1 MLRIHR
7 PVPAD
12 RATSRPGPVPS
23 SAPSR
28 RRRGLLACAAA
39 CTLLG
44 GSLVAAA
51 PGAVASPGTSSAT
64 AAAAPS
70 LAAAAP
76 SLTVS
81 TVASGLTIP
90 WDVAFLPTGQMVV
103 TERPGR
109 IRVYADGA
117 PGAALQRTVTVP
129 SVRSVDE
136 SGLMGVAVDVD
147 FRDHPYVYVCASR
160 DYAGSNGWV
169 NQLLRYT
176 VSSGGS
182 WSGPTVLRSG
192 MAASNRH
199 DGCSLEMDQSGY
211 LWLGMGDAG
220 VDGLAQ
226 DRHSL
231 NGKILR
237 LTRSGGVPSSNPVI
251 AGSRGAVWSMGHRN
265 PQGIALRPGTSEVWE
280 VEHGPNTDD
289 EVNRIVAGGNYGWPC
304 YTGAGRRN
312 ATSTSCG
319 AASAYRDPAWASGM
333 PTVATSGATF
343 VHGAQ
348 WADFAGD
355 LVVPTLKDTELRRFE
370 IAGSTTATL
379 AQRLYDGA
387 YGRLRAAVSGP
398 GGDLYVTTSNGTDD
412 RVLRIRPATGS
423 VTRVG
428 GADRYAAA
436 AGISAA
442 TYPGGARE
450 VYVAS
455 GLVFADALAA
465 GPVAGRAGAPL
476 LLTRDDTL
484 PDATRREL
492 QRLAP
497 TRVTVVGGPP
507 TVSDGVL
514 DAIRGAVGGATVSR
528 VGGDTRYD
536 VAAALSRAEY
546 PSGARTVFVTSGEV
560 FTDALSAGPAAARQD
575 APLLLA
581 GRRTLPAATATELQR
596 LRPTRIY
603 LVGGSPTVDDAVLAR
618 LRTYVSGTGAGVTR
632 LAGADRYE
640 VSRVVARTFWTDAAA
655 VVTSGEVFPDGL
667 SGGAAAAGTGRPV
680 LLTGRDRL
688 PPAVGTILLRLATN
702 RVTVVGG
709 TPSVGSAPEAAL
721 RRLVG
726 SR

>member
-7 PVPAD
+7 PVPAL
-12 RATSRPGPVPS
+12 RATSRPGPAQSV
-23 SAPSR
+23 R
-28 RRRGLLACAAA
+28 RARRVRALAAGAAA
-39 CTLLG
+39 STLLV

-51 PGAVASPGTSSAT
+51 PGALASPG
-64 AAAAPS
+64 APS
-70 LAAAAP
+70 GTVAGTPALAAAAP
-76 SLTVS
+76 TLTVS

-226 DRHSL
+226 DRGSL
-231 NGKILR
+231 NGKVLR
-237 LTRSGGVPSSNPVI
+237 LTRTGGVPSTNPVI
-251 AGSRGAVWSMGHRN
+251 AGSRNAVWSMGHRN

-304 YTGAGRRN
+304 YTGAGRPN
-312 ATSTSCG
+312 QTSGCG
-319 AASAYRDPAWASGM
+319 AASGYRSPAWASGT
-333 PTVATSGATF
+333 PTVATSGAAF

-355 LVVPTLKDTELRRFE
+355 LFVPTLKETELRRFE

-379 AQRLYDGA
+379 AQRLYDGT

-398 GGDLYVTTSNGTDD
+398 GGDLYLTTSNGTDD
-412 RVLRIRPATGS
+412 RVLRVRPATGS

-436 AGISAA
+436 ANVSAA
-442 TYPGGARE
+442 TYPRGATE

-455 GLVFADALAA
+455 GLVFADALGA
-465 GPVAGRAGAPL
+465 GPAAGRAGAPL
-476 LLTRDDTL
+476 LLTDDDTL
-484 PDATRREL
+484 PDVTRQEL

-497 TRVTVVGGPP
+497 SRVTVVGGPP
-507 TVSDGVL
+507 TVSEGVV
-514 DAIRGAVGGATVSR
+514 DAIRAAVGGATVSR

-536 VAAALSRAEY
+536 VAAAISRAEY
-546 PSGARTVFVTSGEV
+546 PSGARTAFVTSGEV

-581 GRRTLPAATATELQR
+581 GRSTLPAATAAELQR

-603 LVGGSPTVDDAVLAR
+603 VVGGSPTVSDTVLAQ

-667 SGGAAAAGTGRPV
+667 SGGAAAAATGRPV

>member
-1 MLRIHR
+1 MT
-7 PVPAD
+7 
-12 RATSRPGPVPS
+12 RA
-23 SAPSR
+23 
-28 RRRGLLACAAA
+28 RGLLAATGAAA
-39 CTLLG
+39 LLA

-51 PGAVASPGTSSAT
+51 PAAT
-64 AAAAPS
+64 ATPAAATPTAS
-70 LAAAAP
+70 APALAAAAP
-76 SLTVS
+76 TLDVS
-81 TVASGLTIP
+81 TVATGLTIP
-90 WDVAFLPTGQMVV
+90 WDVAFLPSGQMVV

-117 PGAALQRTVTVP
+117 SGAALQRTVTVP
-129 SVRSVDE
+129 AVRSVDE

-160 DYAGSNGWV
+160 DYPGSNGWV

-176 VSSGGS
+176 VSSAGS

-199 DGCSLEMDQSGY
+199 NGCSLEMDQSGY

-220 VDGLAQ
+220 VDALAQ
-226 DRHSL
+226 DRRSP

-237 LTRSGGVPSSNPVI
+237 LTRTGGVPSSNPVI
-251 AGSRGAVWSMGHRN
+251 AGSRDAVWSMGHRN

-304 YTGAGRRN
+304 YTGDGRRN

-319 AASAYRDPAWASGM
+319 AASAYRAPAWASGT
-333 PTVATSGATF
+333 PTVATSGAAF

-355 LVVPTLKDTELRRFE
+355 LFVPTLKESELRRFE
-370 IAGSTTATL
+370 VAGSTTATL
-379 AQRLYDGA
+379 AQRLYDGT
-387 YGRLRAAVSGP
+387 YGRMRAAVSGP

-412 RVLRIRPATGS
+412 RVLRVRPATGS

-436 AGISAA
+436 ANVSAT
-442 TYPGGARE
+442 TYPRGATE

-455 GLVFADALAA
+455 GLVFADALGA
-465 GPVAGRAGAPL
+465 GPAAGRAGAPL
-476 LLTRDDTL
+476 LLTDDDTL
-484 PDATRREL
+484 PDVTRQEL

-497 TRVTVVGGPP
+497 SRVTVVGGPP

-514 DAIRGAVGGATVSR
+514 AAIRDAVGGATVSR
-528 VGGDTRYD
+528 VDGDTRYD
-536 VAAALSRAEY
+536 VAAAVSRAEY
-546 PSGARTVFVTSGEV
+546 PSGARTAFVTSGEV
-560 FTDALSAGPAAARQD
+560 FTDALSAGPAAAKQD

-581 GRRTLPAATATELQR
+581 GRSTLPAATAAELQR

-603 LVGGSPTVDDAVLAR
+603 VVGGTPTVDDTVLAR
-618 LRTYVSGTGAGVTR
+618 LRTYVSGTGSGVTR

-640 VSRVVARTFWTDAAA
+640 VSRTVARTFWSDADA

-667 SGGAAAAGTGRPV
+667 SGGAAAAATGRPV

-688 PPAVGTILLRLATN
+688 PPAVGTILLRLATD

-709 TPSVGSAPEAAL
+709 TPSVGSGVESTL